1 MARAVGIHLVLAT
14 QRPSVDVI
22 TGVIKANIPGRI
34 AFAVASQTDSR
45 TILDQS
51 GAEKL
56 LGRGDM
62 LFTSADVSKPKRM
75 QGAFMSTEEVEA
87 VVRHLKKKGAP
98 DYNMAVT
105 EITKAG
111 TSFGPGSDND
121 ELFEDA
127 VEIVLTD
134 KRAST
139 SFLQRRLRV
148 GYARAARIMD
158 ELEEA
163 GVIGPGRG
171 AKPREIL
178 VESWPPGQ
186 DLKEGMPTAQDDYDE
201 AAADEPD
208 YPEEDLEEE
217 VDETE
222 EWEEEEEIGEYEGE
236 WEEGDDEEEEGE
248 WEEEEEGRNDEEED
262 DDEIDDAW
270 LEDDDDET

>member
-1 MARAVGIHLVLAT
+1 
-14 QRPSVDVI
+14 RPSVDVI

-34 AFAVASQTDSR
+34 AFAVASQIDSR

-75 QGAFMSTEEVEA
+75 QGAFMSTDEVEA

-111 TSFGPGSDND
+111 TSFGTRSDND

-127 VEIVLTD
+127 IDIVLTD

-186 DLKEGMPTAQDDYDE
+186 DLTEGMPTAQDDYDE
-201 AAADEPD
+201 AEAEEPD
-208 YPEEDLEEE
+208 YPEDEDGED
-217 VDETE
+217 DETE
-222 EWEEEEEIGEYEGE
+222 AWEEEEEIGEEEDEGE
-236 WEEGDDEEEEGE
+236 DEGDEEEGE
-248 WEEEEEGRNDEEED
+248 WEEEDEERNDEED
-262 DDEIDDAW
+262 DNDEIDDAW
-270 LEDDDDET
+270 LEDDDDEA